1 MSKLEILKNILIHAL
16 LPIAVVGGG
25 LYMVYHFFG
34 NGALFI
40 GGVIVYVLSMWQSHK
55 NKKQKV
61 SDALTKLKDDS
72 TPYELSIMLMRVH
85 GIAPESDEVHRLI
98 VKLAE
103 KLSPDS
109 KRSK

>member
-1 MSKLEILKNILIHAL
+1 MSKLEILKNILIRAL
-16 LPIAVVGGG
+16 LPIAVVGSG

-34 NGALFI
+34 DGALAICF
-40 GGVIVYVLSMWQSHK
+40 VILYALAMWQSHK

-61 SDALTKLKDDS
+61 SDTLTKLSDDS

-85 GIAPESDEVHRLI
+85 RIAPESEEVNRLI
-98 VKLAE
+98 VKLVE

-109 KRSK
+109 K